1 HVTGVQTCAL
11 PICVHTA
18 NRRAPAVRQ
27 HPPGPPDRSPNHVT
41 KGKRPMLIIPTIPTA
56 VIPSPVVAACSCAGC
71 STCGGGGTVPGGRTC
86 PACGGSGRCSH
97 GGGR

>member
-1 HVTGVQTCAL
+1 MT
-11 PICVHTA
+11 
-18 NRRAPAVRQ
+18 
-27 HPPGPPDRSPNHVT
+27 
-41 KGKRPMLIIPTIPTA
+41 IIPTTLTA
-56 VIPSPVVAACSCAGC
+56 VIPGPVVFAACSCAGC